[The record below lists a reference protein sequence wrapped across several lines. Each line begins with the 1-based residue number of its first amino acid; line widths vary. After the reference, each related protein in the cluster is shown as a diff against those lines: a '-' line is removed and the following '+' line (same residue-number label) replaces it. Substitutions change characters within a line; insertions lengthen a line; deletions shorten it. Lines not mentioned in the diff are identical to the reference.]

1 MAFHI
6 LTDQELEELTGYST
20 PSKQK
25 EVLLRNGVY
34 FVEGKGGKIRTTS
47 ENIRWPLATL
57 AGRGMSLHD
66 GDGFNLEA
74 L

>member
-6 LTDQELEELTGYST
+6 LTEQELEELTGYST

-25 EVLLRNGVY
+25 EVLQRNGVY

-57 AGRGMSLHD
+57 AGRSMSLRD
-66 GDGFNLEA
+66 GDGFNIEA

>member
-1 MAFHI
+1 MSFHI
-6 LTDQELEELTGYST
+6 LTEQELEELTGYST

-25 EVLLRNGVY
+25 EVLQRNGVY

-57 AGRGMSLHD
+57 AGRSMSLRD
-66 GDGFNLEA
+66 VDGFNLEA

>member
-1 MAFHI
+1 MPFHI
-6 LTDQELEELTGYST
+6 LTKDELEELTGYST

-34 FVEGKGGKIRTTS
+34 FVEGKEGRIRTTS

-57 AGRGMSLHD
+57 ARKSVSLSE